1 MLGYVGL
8 LSFGHALYFGSG
20 AYTMALLLIHFKVNI
35 FVGILAGMGIGAI
48 FALMVGLLSIR
59 QYGVYVGIPK
69 AKKTGVHSGFFR
81 IPPISIGMDNPR
93 IDPFLPFC
101 EKSNSLLP
109 TGLTSIISPA
119 PRNVKALSRDKRRS
133 IGGQKKD

>member
-1 MLGYVGL
+1 MH
-8 LSFGHALYFGSG
+8 F
-20 AYTMALLLIHFKVNI
+20 LLLLKNDQLKGFRRSLCWVLIYLAEKAPKKI
-35 FVGILAGMGIGAI
+35 ITGIAKKGRI
-48 FALMVGLLSIR
+48 IR

-81 IPPISIGMDNPR
+81 ISPISIGMDNPR

-133 IGGQKKD
+133 IGGQKKDQFRNLFGTAQAS